1 MVGAEQLPDG
11 AFLDFLRSVRL
22 RRVKMRIVL
31 SAIILMQ
38 NHSVLFENRGLPL
51 LEVGYPRLNN
61 TQRAL
66 KGTLALDIGSA
77 LGGLAAL
84 SALLIAVAIL
94 IRLTSA
100 GPILF
105 RQKRAGADEKVFI
118 CYKLRSMYQDA
129 KQAGGPVFHMEAGNR
144 CFAPRDPEE
153 RNRRIIDH
161 ISSWLL
167 PYVPNSR
174 QNLLSEGMDKE
185 RIFVSGNPI
194 FEVLTHYKGEIDASD
209 VLDRLGLQGK
219 GYFLVTAHRAENV
232 DVPERLSGIV
242 SALNRLAA
250 GYDMPVVW
258 SVHPRTRQKIE
269 ASGLEVDSRILL
281 SAPFDLFD
289 FVKLEENAFCV
300 LTDSGTV
307 QEECCILRVPAVTI
321 RDTTERP
328 ETVECGSNV
337 LAGCDAQRIVEAVE
351 LVTQTGFEWE
361 MPEGYTDPNVS
372 DKVIRYVL
380 GNVGRRPLLD
390 R

>member
-1 MVGAEQLPDG
+1 LKVLTILGTRPEIIRLSLIIGKLDGLTDHTLLHTGQNYAPELDRVFFENMKIRDPDVYLETRSPTVFRTIARILEGTEKWVAEVEPDACLILG
-11 AFLDFLRSVRL
+11 DTYSG
-22 RRVKMRIVL
+22 L
-31 SAIILMQ
+31 SAM
-38 NHSVLFENRGLPL
+38 
-51 LEVGYPRLNN
+51 
-61 TQRAL
+61 
-66 KGTLALDIGSA
+66 
-77 LGGLAAL
+77 
-84 SALLIAVAIL
+84 VAE
-94 IRLTSA
+94 
-100 GPILF
+100 
-105 RQKRAGADEKVFI
+105 RAGV
-118 CYKLRSMYQDA
+118 
-129 KQAGGPVFHMEAGNR
+129 PVFHMEAGNR
-144 CFAPRDPEE
+144 CFDPRVPEE

-161 ISSWLL
+161 TSSWLL

-174 QNLLSEGMDKE
+174 QNLLNEGMDKE

-194 FEVLTHYKGEIDASD
+194 FEVLTHYKGEIDASE
-209 VLDRLGLQGK
+209 VLDRLGLEDGR
-219 GYFLVTAHRAENV
+219 YFLVTAHRAENV

-242 SALNRLAA
+242 SALNRIAV

-269 ASGLEVDSRILL
+269 ASGLEVDSRVLL
-281 SAPFDLFD
+281 SVPFDLFD

-307 QEECCILRVPAVTI
+307 QEECCIFRVPAVTI